1 MVIDDDIPKYIR
13 SLIKQQNSLDV
24 GIHEV
29 IIYDFSVERKDGK
42 AKDLM
47 DQLVKSTPEEN
58 PIVLSTNSEVSGRSG
73 SFRIIISDSHQFT
86 VPAKK
91 SSNFW
96 EISSKYIFL
105 PISPAYSLENF
116 LEQSEYFRQHGV
128 LDFIAITN
136 PSPGKLEIFTHNP
149 FFNKTEIFREKTGT
163 ISSIFPDKLKD
174 LNQYEYQTIFL
185 TQPGYLDYTNKTL
198 SGVNSFFF
206 DILLEKQNARF
217 NVKNY
222 SNLYDENF
230 SVQSFQKVFDAG
242 DYDLVLCSQIPRTE
256 NISEPICT
264 YEPQEYCIGVP
275 EKQSRIS
282 FDYFLVNP
290 FPIEVW
296 IMILVTV
303 LLSALFWWFVSWRR
317 IIRNPDSS
325 GRIVFSIFG
334 WFVGQDVGQR
344 RLTLAQK
351 CLAQLLIFS
360 LFFLSNLY
368 TSELLS
374 LQAVQREVSDI
385 SNFDD
390 IVKHQLP
397 IFTSSFFYDN
407 YVQNNSGFNPEF
419 TKLMSRQTQAYKA
432 YGAIMEKQAILARCL
447 TLKTAGDG
455 FRQAGPDYKT
465 LDQKFTSNFEYYFYH
480 KLNPFRNKIK
490 YYTDLVF
497 ESGLTHYYHLQHDSP
512 TFKPE
517 DSKDSGT
524 LIGFGDLYLT
534 FLIYLGG
541 CLLATLVFIGEI
553 IWFRISNCIR
563 ERREM
568 NQFQYL
574 P

>member
-1 MVIDDDIPKYIR
+1 
-13 SLIKQQNSLDV
+13 
-24 GIHEV
+24 
-29 IIYDFSVERKDGK
+29 
-42 AKDLM
+42 M

-105 PISPAYSLENF
+105 PISPSYTVENF
-116 LEQSEYFRQHGV
+116 LGQSEYFRQHGV

-149 FFNKTEIFREKTGT
+149 FFNKTEIFSEKTET
-163 ISSIFPDKLKD
+163 ILSIFPDKLKD

-185 TQPGYLDYTNKTL
+185 TVPGYLDYANKKL
-198 SGVNSFFF
+198 SGTASFFL

-217 NVKNY
+217 GVKNY
-222 SNLYDENF
+222 SNFHDPNF
-230 SVQSFQKVFDAG
+230 SDKNFQKVFDAG
-242 DYDLVLCSQIPRTE
+242 DYDLVLSSHIPRTGK
-256 NISEPICT
+256 ITEPICT

-275 EKQSRIS
+275 ETHSRIS

-303 LLSALFWWFVSWRR
+303 FLSALSWWFVSWTR

-334 WFVGQDVGQR
+334 WFVGQDVRQR
-344 RLTLAQK
+344 RLSLAQK
-351 CLAQLLIFS
+351 CLAQLLVFS

-374 LQAVQREVSDI
+374 LQAISKEVSDI
-385 SNFDD
+385 DNVED

-397 IFTSSFFYDN
+397 IYVTPYFYDN
-407 YVQNNSGFNPEF
+407 YVQNSSGFNPEF
-419 TKLMSRQTQAYKA
+419 TKQVRRLASPFEAYD
-432 YGAIMEKQAILARCL
+432 AIMKSEGIMGHCIFLQLGKREM
-447 TLKTAGDG
+447 LKFDFGD
-455 FRQAGPDYKT
+455 FKII
-465 LDQKFTSNFEYYFYH
+465 DQKFTSNFEYYFYH

-497 ESGLTHYYHLQHDSP
+497 ESALTHYYHLQQGSP
-512 TFKPE
+512 KFKPE
-517 DSKDSGT
+517 DSKDSGN
-524 LIGFGDLYLT
+524 LIGFDDLYLT

-541 CLLATLVFIGEI
+541 CLLATLVFIGET

-563 ERREM
+563 ERREI
-568 NQFQYL
+568 NQFQYI

>member
-1 MVIDDDIPKYIR
+1 MISDDIPKYIR
-13 SLIKQQNSLDV
+13 SLIEQQNSLDV

-29 IIYDFSVERKDGK
+29 IIYDFSGERKDGR

-58 PIVLSTNSEVSGRSG
+58 PIVLSKNSEVSGRSG

-86 VPAKK
+86 VPANK

-105 PISPAYSLENF
+105 PISPSYTVENF
-116 LEQSEYFRQHGV
+116 LGQSEYFRQNGV

-149 FFNKTEIFREKTGT
+149 FFNKTEIFTEETET

-174 LNQYEYQTIFL
+174 LNQYEYRTIFL
-185 TQPGYLDYTNKTL
+185 TVPDYLDYSNKKL
-198 SGVNSFFF
+198 SGVTCFYL

-217 NVKNY
+217 GVKNY
-222 SNLYDENF
+222 SKFYKAD
-230 SVQSFQKVFDAG
+230 SSIQSFQKIFDAG
-242 DYDLVLCSQIPRTE
+242 DYDLVLSSHLPRTE
-256 NISEPICT
+256 KITEPMCT
-264 YEPQEYCIGVP
+264 YEPQEYCLGVP
-275 EKQSRIS
+275 EKHSRIS
-282 FDYFLVNP
+282 VEYFLVNP

-303 LLSALFWWFVSWRR
+303 FLSALFWWFVSWRR

-334 WFVGQDVGQR
+334 WFVGLDVRQR
-344 RLTLAQK
+344 RLSLAQK
-351 CLAQLLIFS
+351 CLAQLLVFS

-374 LQAVQREVSDI
+374 LQAVSREVSDLD
-385 SNFDD
+385 NVDD
-390 IVKHQLP
+390 IVRHQLP
-397 IFTSSFFYDN
+397 IATSSFFYDN
-407 YVQNNSGFNPEF
+407 YVRNSSGLDPEL
-419 TKLMSRQTQAYKA
+419 TKLMR
-432 YGAIMEKQAILARCL
+432 
-447 TLKTAGDG
+447 
-455 FRQAGPDYKT
+455 RQAVPFDALGSIMNKEGLFGRCIFLQLGKKELLKLELGDFKII
-465 LDQKFTSNFEYYFYH
+465 DQKFDFNFEYYFYH

-497 ESGLTHYYHLQHDSP
+497 ESALTHYYHLQHDSP

-517 DSKDSGT
+517 DAKDSEN
-524 LIGFGDLYLT
+524 LIGFDDLYLT
-534 FLIYLGG
+534 FMIYLGG
-541 CLLATLVFIGEI
+541 CLLATLVFIGET
-553 IWFRISNCIR
+553 IWFRISNCMR
-563 ERREM
+563 ERREI
-568 NQFQYL
+568 NQFQYI

>member
-1 MVIDDDIPKYIR
+1 MGDDIPKYIR

-29 IIYDFSVERKDGK
+29 IIYDFSGERKDGR
-42 AKDLM
+42 AKDLIN
-47 DQLVKSTPEEN
+47 QLVKSTPEEN

-86 VPAKK
+86 VPANK

-96 EISSKYIFL
+96 EVSSKYIFV
-105 PISPAYSLENF
+105 PISLSYTVANF

-128 LDFIAITN
+128 FDFIAITN

-149 FFNKTEIFREKTGT
+149 FFNKTEIFTEKTEKL
-163 ISSIFPDKLKD
+163 SSIFPDKLKD

-185 TQPGYLDYTNKTL
+185 TIPGYLDYTNKKL
-198 SGVNSFFF
+198 SGVTSFFL

-217 NVKNY
+217 GVKNY
-222 SNLYDENF
+222 SDFYDPNYSVEN
-230 SVQSFQKVFDAG
+230 FQKVIDAG
-242 DYDLVLCSQIPRTE
+242 DYDLVLSSQIPRTE
-256 NISEPICT
+256 KITEPICT
-264 YEPQEYCIGVP
+264 YEPREYCIGVP
-275 EKQSRIS
+275 ETNTRIS

-334 WFVGQDVGQR
+334 WFVGQDVSQR
-344 RLTLAQK
+344 RLSLAQK
-351 CLAQLLIFS
+351 CMAQMLIFS

-374 LQAVQREVSDI
+374 LQAVSREVSAI
-385 SNFDD
+385 NNVED
-390 IVKHQLP
+390 IVRHQLP
-397 IFTSSFFYDN
+397 ISCGPYFYDN
-407 YVQNNSGFNPEF
+407 FVKGNSGLNSDL
-419 TKLMSRQTQAYKA
+419 TKLMRRQTSPFEAYD
-432 YGAIMEKQAILARCL
+432 AIVRSEPILSPCHLLQLAKNHL
-447 TLKTAGDG
+447 SKFTGNKIKIMDE
-455 FRQAGPDYKT
+455 
-465 LDQKFTSNFEYYFYH
+465 KFTSNFEYYFYH
-480 KLNPFRNKIK
+480 KLNPFRNKMK

-497 ESGLTHYYHLQHDSP
+497 ESALTHYYHLQHDSP

-517 DSKDSGT
+517 DSKDSGN
-524 LIGFGDLYLT
+524 LIGFDDLYLT
-534 FLIYLGG
+534 FMIYLGG
-541 CLLATLVFIGEI
+541 CLLATLVFIGET
-553 IWFRISNCIR
+553 IWFRISNCMK
-563 ERREM
+563 ERREV
-568 NQFQYL
+568 NQFQYI

>member
-1 MVIDDDIPKYIR
+1 
-13 SLIKQQNSLDV
+13 LIKQQNSLDV
-24 GIHEV
+24 GTHEV
-29 IIYDFSVERKDGK
+29 IIYDFSGERKDGR
-42 AKDLM
+42 ANDLM
-47 DQLVKSTPEEN
+47 NQLVKSTPEEN
-58 PIVLSTNSEVSGRSG
+58 PIVLSKNSEVSGRSG

-86 VPAKK
+86 VPANK

-105 PISPAYSLENF
+105 PISPTYTVENF
-116 LEQSEYFRQHGV
+116 LGQSEYFRQHGV

-149 FFNKTEIFREKTGT
+149 FFNKTEIFTKKTET
-163 ISSIFPDKLKD
+163 ISLIFPDKLKD

-185 TQPGYLDYTNKTL
+185 TQPGHLNYANKKL
-198 SGVNSFFF
+198 SGVTSFFL

-217 NVKNY
+217 GVKNY
-222 SNLYDENF
+222 SNFFAENF

-242 DYDLVLCSQIPRTE
+242 DYDLVLSSHIPRSG
-256 NISEPICT
+256 NITEPICT
-264 YEPQEYCIGVP
+264 YEPQDYCIVVP

-296 IMILVTV
+296 IMILFTV

-325 GRIVFSIFG
+325 SRIVFSIFG
-334 WFVGQDVGQR
+334 WFVGQDVRQR
-344 RLTLAQK
+344 RLSLAQK
-351 CLAQLLIFS
+351 CLAQLLIMS

-374 LQAVQREVSDI
+374 LQAISREVSDI
-385 SNFDD
+385 NSVED
-390 IVKHQLP
+390 IVRHQLP
-397 IFTSSFFYDN
+397 ICTSSFFYDN
-407 YVQNNSGFNPEF
+407 YVRNSSGFNPEF
-419 TKLMSRQTQAYKA
+419 TKLMQRQTSPYK
-432 YGAIMEKQAILARCL
+432 GIEAIMEKQAILGRCI
-447 TLKTAGDG
+447 TMKTASNGLK
-455 FRQAGPDYKT
+455 QAAANYKII
-465 LDQKFTSNFEYYFYH
+465 DQKFTSNFEYYFYH

-497 ESGLTHYYHLQHDSP
+497 ESALTHYYHLQQGSP

-517 DSKDSGT
+517 DSKDSGN
-524 LIGFGDLYLT
+524 LIGFDDLYLT

-541 CLLATLVFIGEI
+541 CLLATLVFIGET
-553 IWFRISNCIR
+553 IWCSISNCIK
-563 ERREM
+563 ERREI
-568 NQFQYL
+568 NQFQYI